1 MWARKLFETA
11 VGGFYDTLLSPQ
23 GWLVRTGRRIDW
35 QIDEITPGMA
45 AILPSMQTDIVL
57 ERPAVQGHKN
67 RSRTVIDTKFTHIL
81 IKGQHGDPSIRSG
94 YLYQIYAYLRSQ
106 ERDGAPPS
114 LNASGLLL
122 HPSVNGEID
131 EAATIQGHRIRF
143 ATVDLGANSQTI
155 RSRLL
160 KLANTGSLVAYRR

>member
-1 MWARKLFETA
+1 MA
-11 VGGFYDTLLSPQ
+11 V
-23 GWLVRTGRRIDW
+23 
-35 QIDEITPGMA
+35 
-45 AILPSMQTDIVL
+45 ILPSMQTDIVL
-57 ERPAVQGHKN
+57 ERPAAQGQDN

-81 IKGQHGDPSIRSG
+81 IKGQYGDPTIRSG

-106 ERDGAPPS
+106 ECDGDPLS

-122 HPSVNGEID
+122 HPSVNGDID

-143 ATVDLGANSQTI
+143 ATVDLAADSQAI

-160 KLANTGSLVAYRR
+160 TLAQTGKAGVKL